1 MSVRAET
8 KLWLAQRATGA
19 VLGIC
24 VIVHLATMIV
34 AVQGGLTAAE
44 ISARVTSSGLWFAF
58 YSLFVLATA
67 VHAPIGLR
75 TVLSEMT
82 ELSKGRVDLLAFLF
96 AAFLL
101 VAGLRVV
108 FGFFSLGGAA

>member
-1 MSVRAET
+1 MSVRMET
-8 KLWLAQRATGA
+8 RLWLAQRTAGA
-19 VLGIC
+19 VLGLC
-24 VIVHLATMIV
+24 VIVHLATMVV

-44 ISARVTSSGLWFAF
+44 ISARVTSNGLWFAF
-58 YSLFVLATA
+58 YTVFVLAAA

-75 TVLSEMT
+75 TMLGEMT
-82 ELSKGRVDLLAFLF
+82 ALSKARVDLLAFLF

-108 FGFFSLGGAA
+108 FGFFTLAGAA

>member
-1 MSVRAET
+1 MAVRRET
-8 KLWLAQRATGA
+8 RLWLAQRAAGA
-19 VLGIC
+19 VLGLC
-24 VIVHLATMIV
+24 VIVHLATMVI

-44 ISARVTSSGLWFAF
+44 INARVTSSGLWFVF
-58 YSLFVLATA
+58 YALFVLAAA

-75 TVLSEMT
+75 TVLGEMT
-82 ELSKGRVDLLAFLF
+82 ALSKGRIDLLSFLF

-108 FGFFSLGGAA
+108 FGFFSIGGAA